1 MKPQK
6 NRVAGGAMWI
16 LGLVIMIDATD
27 QSIVRGIVPQIKAT
41 FHVGDLAIGVLMSA
55 FVAVN
60 GLVTVPAGYLA
71 DRWRRNRTIGHTVIG
86 WSAITAL
93 TATAPNFGLLVG
105 IRTLLGF
112 GQAVTEPSAGSLLAD
127 TYPLEQ
133 RGRAFAVQQ
142 CLSFVGFGVGV
153 SVAAQI
159 ATHLGWRYAF
169 LLVGIPGALI
179 ALACYRL
186 REPRRGFS
194 DRLRAGVHDAE
205 DETDAPVDLL
215 AGGVG
220 GFARD
225 MVSGLRADIRTIL
238 GIKTMRYS
246 LVGIATLLFSVTAIT
261 SWLPEFYRRQLHLS
275 QARATSAYTLLAV
288 IAGPTAILIGGW
300 VADRFA
306 TVVKGAR
313 VALPAYYILF
323 GNTLFMI
330 SYLHLSFGPAY
341 ALQFVGLFV
350 MALSIPALRAGLS
363 DAVPANL
370 RGAGFASFNLMSV
383 LFGTAAA
390 PVVVSLFAQ
399 HFGGDLR
406 TAFLICTPPLYIGAL
421 ILLRARNHLDE
432 DAGAIFAAVVAA
444 AQAEQERQAELR
456 RLSAEGENRPQS
468 GAERGGDAAPAPV
481 DVTLYENGAVSLDEQ
496 AGGRRLE
503 SVTDL
508 QG

>member
-1 MKPQK
+1 
-6 NRVAGGAMWI
+6 MWV

-27 QSIVRGIVPQIKAT
+27 QSIVRGIVPQIKSA
-41 FHVGDLAIGVLMSA
+41 FHVGDLAIGVLMSS

-86 WSAITAL
+86 WSGITAL

-127 TYPLEQ
+127 IYPLAQ

-142 CLSFVGFGVGV
+142 CLSFVGFGLGV
-153 SVAAQI
+153 SIAAQI

-169 LLVGIPGALI
+169 LLVGLPGALI
-179 ALACYRL
+179 ALACYRI
-186 REPRRGFS
+186 REPKRGHS
-194 DRLRAGVHDAE
+194 DRLHAGVAGD
-205 DETDAPVDLL
+205 DEADAPVDLL
-215 AGGVG
+215 ADGVG
-220 GFARD
+220 GFVRD
-225 MVSGLRADIRTIL
+225 MVAGLKADLRTIL
-238 GIKTMRYS
+238 GIRTMRYA
-246 LVGIATLLFSVTAIT
+246 LVGIATLLFSITAI
-261 SWLPEFYRRQLHLS
+261 SAWLPEFYRRQEHLS
-275 QARATSAYTLLAV
+275 QGAATSAFTILAV
-288 IAGPTAILIGGW
+288 VAGPAAILVGGW
-300 VADRFA
+300 LADRFA

-323 GNTLFMI
+323 GNTLFMV

-350 MALSIPALRAGLS
+350 MALSVPALRAGLS

-370 RGAGFASFNLMSV
+370 RGAGFAAFNLMSV

-399 HFGGDLR
+399 TFGGDLR
-406 TAFLICTPPLYIGAL
+406 TAFLIVTPPVFIGAL
-421 ILLRARNHLDE
+421 ILLRARHHLDA
-432 DAGAIFAAVVAA
+432 DAARIFAAVLSA
-444 AQAEQERQAELR
+444 AQAEQDRKAAR
-456 RLSAEGENRPQS
+456 ARRPQDAQVDLRS
-468 GAERGGDAAPAPV
+468 GQGAQGSQGHADGGGDPAAAAVQVPL
-481 DVTLYENGAVSLDEQ
+481 DDNGG
-496 AGGRRLE
+496 AGGDDQREERSLQV
-503 SVTDL
+503 VTEP